1 MTKLSL
7 LAAAG
12 AAALAISTG
21 ASAQEAATA
30 QPYVGLSGGY
40 HSLGVLG
47 VNDDDGA
54 IYGVVAGVD
63 VPVGETLTLGVE
75 GNYHLGTD
83 GIDSEYGV
91 AARLGFPVG
100 DNGSLLFV
108 KGGYQWVEFDLG
120 NFVPLPGPGP
130 VPAVNDTD
138 SDFIVGVGGEFG
150 LGDSPVRLRV
160 GVDTIGF
167 DSVRATAGVVFKF

>member
-21 ASAQEAATA
+21 AAAQDAPTA

-40 HSLGVLG
+40 HSLGVSG

-75 GNYHLGTD
+75 GNYHLGTNA
-83 GIDSEYGV
+83 IDSEYGV

-100 DNGSLLFV
+100 GNGSQLFV
-108 KGGYQWVEFDLG
+108 KGGYQWVDLDLG
-120 NFVPLPGPGP
+120 NFAP
-130 VPAVNDTD
+130 VPAPGLDDTD
-138 SDFIVGVGGEFG
+138 GDYIVGVGGEFG
-150 LGDSPVRLRV
+150 LGEGPARLRV
-160 GVDTIGF
+160 GVDTISF
-167 DSVRATAGVVFKF
+167 DTVRATAGVVFKF

>member
-21 ASAQEAATA
+21 AAAQDAPTA

-40 HSLGVLG
+40 HSLGVSG
-47 VNDDDGA
+47 VSDDDGA

-75 GNYHLGTD
+75 GNYHLGTNA
-83 GIDSEYGV
+83 IDSEYGV
-91 AARLGFPVG
+91 AAKLGFPVG
-100 DNGSLLFV
+100 TNGSQLFV
-108 KGGYQWVEFDLG
+108 KGGYQWVDLDLG
-120 NFVPLPGPGP
+120 NFAP
-130 VPAVNDTD
+130 VPAPGLDDTD
-138 SDFIVGVGGEFG
+138 GDYIVGVGGEFG
-150 LGDSPVRLRV
+150 LGDSPARLRL
-160 GVDTIGF
+160 GVDTISF
-167 DSVRATAGVVFKF
+167 DTVRATAGVVFKF

>member
-12 AAALAISTG
+12 AAAIAFSTG
-21 ASAQEAATA
+21 AAAQEATA

-40 HSLGVLG
+40 HSLGISG
-47 VNDDDGA
+47 VSDDDGA

-75 GNYHLGTD
+75 GNYHLGTNA
-83 GIDSEYGV
+83 IDSEYGV

-100 DNGSLLFV
+100 GNGNQLFV
-108 KGGYQWVEFDLG
+108 KGGYQWVDLDLG
-120 NFVPLPGPGP
+120 NFAP
-130 VPAVNDTD
+130 VPAPGLDDTD
-138 SDFIVGVGGEFG
+138 GDYIVGVGGEFG
-150 LGDSPVRLRV
+150 LGEGPARLRV
-160 GVDTIGF
+160 GVDTISF
-167 DSVRATAGVVFKF
+167 DTVRATAGVVFKF